1 MQKMLE
7 DLDFAIEHLPS
18 RNNEAEAPYKVTK
31 GAALASKAEYVCLK
45 VLIVSITTYGLKDMT
60 QTITLAQSADA
71 AGKLIDSGEY
81 SLLFLPALLSTDY
94 NILFCRG

>member
-31 GAALASKAEYVCLK
+31 GAALAFKSRVCLFEG
-45 VLIVSITTYGLKDMT
+45 TYRKYHNLRIEGHD
-60 QTITLAQSADA
+60 ADWPNRLMQQA
-71 AGKLIDSGEY
+71 S
-81 SLLFLPALLSTDY
+81 
-94 NILFCRG
+94 